1 MVRNDGEVF
10 FADANRRRSS
20 GAEVMLQKNG
30 SNLAAMIEELI
41 VPIVARS
48 NEQQKGMRLLSP
60 IVWAVDN

>member
-1 MVRNDGEVF
+1 MK
-10 FADANRRRSS
+10 
-20 GAEVMLQKNG
+20 LQKNG